1 MENILKMKMKTMRE
15 TKMFSISNSK
25 LTKRYMTIKITLRSI
40 RDLGRP
46 PDDSNNRRVY
56 DYGSCRPFAQI
67 AFGNFFYPQNVFRN
81 FDLGINEGKIHI
93 P

>member
-25 LTKRYMTIKITLRSI
+25 LTKRYMTIKITLRSL

-46 PDDSNNRRVY
+46 PDDSYNRRVY
-56 DYGSCRPFAQI
+56 DYGSCRPFAKMI
-67 AFGNFFYPQNVFRN
+67 GFASHFAYPPDVMRN
-81 FDLGINEGKIHI
+81 ASSKS
-93 P
+93 